1 MKTAISI
8 SDTLFERAERFAR
21 QRGLSRSQLY
31 ATALQR
37 YIDNWSGD
45 QVTQQINEVCSDV
58 DTTLSQESASASRRT
73 LRKAQW

>member
-45 QVTQQINEVCSDV
+45 QVTQQINEVCSEV
-58 DTTLSQESASASRRT
+58 DTTLSQELASESRRT